1 MDTNSKRKTFIRNFY
16 KDNFQFIIE
25 TEDESIFE
33 DIQRFISFEDVPRT
47 DVIYDVTKIY
57 FKDKKELADEVK
69 KISEKGKEIII
80 HGGTPEQHV
89 FGKKIEKGNKK
100 IYRIPLNDEYIFQS
114 LQDNSYYLYGD
125 NNGKE
130 DNLYRIVREIY
141 YRKSLALGRVAL
153 HSAAVSNSKGECIL
167 IPGEKAAGK
176 TTLLCNFLASDK
188 YNFIDNDRLLLEI
201 NPDGKLLAHSM
212 SSTVN
217 VGYGTMSICP
227 ERFKGVKISGYFKP
241 TEKKRYSRN
250 EFIEQV
256 RCSANTSGLVKSIL
270 FPSIASG
277 KKVKSRKCDETEK
290 MDRISLSIE
299 KFDNSEHPDWLG
311 ISNISEEQYK
321 ENIKKEDSKK
331 THITLVEDIL
341 KYVEEMQDEKIMKIF
356 ICDSTQ
362 SVFNSIIKK
371 FDGVQ
376 DLEVLDVSHMSRKVI
391 KHGTTDVPIEY
402 YYTEISMKNVD
413 KWYAIEYLI
422 GKLNIEKNE
431 VMTIG
436 DNMNDKKMIEE
447 AGLGVVMKGST
458 PVVTAVADFVTDD
471 NNNEGVAKAIGKF
484 ILT

>member
-1 MDTNSKRKTFIRNFY
+1 MIAGNGAVVY
-16 KDNFQFIIE
+16 
-25 TEDESIFE
+25 
-33 DIQRFISFEDVPRT
+33 DI
-47 DVIYDVTKIY
+47 K
-57 FKDKKELADEVK
+57 
-69 KISEKGKEIII
+69 
-80 HGGTPEQHV
+80 
-89 FGKKIEKGNKK
+89 
-100 IYRIPLNDEYIFQS
+100 ND
-114 LQDNSYYLYGD
+114 
-125 NNGKE
+125 
-130 DNLYRIVREIY
+130 RIVYEKYIPKNKAIDIIKTCEQNSIY
-141 YRKSLALGRVAL
+141 Y
-153 HSAAVSNSKGECIL
+153 
-167 IPGEKAAGK
+167 
-176 TTLLCNFLASDK
+176 
-188 YNFIDNDRLLLEI
+188 
-201 NPDGKLLAHSM
+201 
-212 SSTVN
+212 N
-217 VGYGTMSICP
+217 VYT
-227 ERFKGVKISGYFKP
+227 
-241 TEKKRYSRN
+241 N
-250 EFIEQV
+250 
-256 RCSANTSGLVKSIL
+256 KSI
-270 FPSIASG
+270 IAS
-277 KKVKSRKCDETEK
+277 
-290 MDRISLSIE
+290 SLR
-299 KFDNSEHPDWLG
+299 FNVLYY
-311 ISNISEEQYK
+311 YK

-422 GKLNIEKNE
+422 DKLNIKKNE

-447 AGLGVVMKGST
+447 AGLGVVMKDST